1 LNSSPLLP
9 TAGLQPGFSSPIQ
22 SLRSRQG
29 LQEEV
34 YRDDDVSED
43 DDEEDEEEARAVAS
57 THQRIVPLH
66 RRGLGAQLVQRMT
79 GSMRYA
85 SERALECPVAG
96 KDTNC
101 ITSTENQH

>member
-1 LNSSPLLP
+1 
-9 TAGLQPGFSSPIQ
+9 LQPGFSSPIQ

-43 DDEEDEEEARAVAS
+43 EGEEEEEEERAVSS
-57 THQRIVPLH
+57 TLKRIVPLH

-85 SERALECPVAG
+85 GERALECPVAG